1 MEEIG
6 IEFNLVC
13 LTVEGKYYPEEA
25 DTNSPET
32 FEIETITACDS
43 KTDIYR
49 IFSGEQLMEVER
61 LVLRVRNE

>member
-6 IEFNLVC
+6 IEFGFVC
-13 LTVEGKYYPEEA
+13 LTVEGKYYPEET

-43 KTDIYR
+43 KTDIYE

-61 LVLRVRNE
+61 LVLKVRNE

>member
-6 IEFNLVC
+6 IEFGFVC

-32 FEIETITACDS
+32 FEIKTITVSDS
-43 KTDIYR
+43 KIN
-49 IFSGEQLMEVER
+49 IVSLFNWEQEKYIEE